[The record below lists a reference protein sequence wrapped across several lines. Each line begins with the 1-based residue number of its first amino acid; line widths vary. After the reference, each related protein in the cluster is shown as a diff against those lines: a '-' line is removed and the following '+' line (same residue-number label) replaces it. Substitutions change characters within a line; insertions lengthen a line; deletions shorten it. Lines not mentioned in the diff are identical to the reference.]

1 MGNRIGTRI
10 VLGSLRYKS
19 APDTELGL
27 KVPFIQSGKNMIEF
41 DRSVDISL
49 AQVFDDERQKSNIIR
64 PTGKF
69 MVLFENSIAG
79 KTTYVPFRDNLYY
92 INALQSALDT
102 CNGGSNVE
110 WSGLPQYNEFDFIRT
125 DNNVEGYTKS
135 PGEHLIFS
143 PKKAANYN
151 WNFYVSYAF
160 ENVTN
165 KNLQAYD
172 STTNTSL
179 TWIVSDGIPFIIN
192 NSTSNGLNVVSF
204 RCPVKHG
211 LTVGEYIKLS
221 FSYTSSVG
229 TTDTFQVY
237 SLGNGKSGTEEFI
250 INIVNPGFI
259 GSTFNNGTTG
269 TLKRIIN
276 NENPTDTISSYYI
289 RKHKIISEVDNNV
302 LVKAGFENNI
312 FGNVK
317 KFQSAAL
324 TPNNIARIATKEGA
338 QSYTLTFN
346 QDFDISPLLDNQK
359 RPLTELYITVIFKG
373 YFGWFFGKPKPG
385 GGYYG
390 LKHGYEF
397 NLPLDLVTPNTPN
410 TWWEYTNSDSDLNIP
425 LSVYNTTLG
434 GPINFT
440 YVDTLLSGDT
450 IDGEICEWNEY
461 EQIERIVSYNYHK
474 FTFNENVFDVINT
487 PPSNP
492 YGYYY
497 KPHHEIPIRVFSDY
511 LEEGDSKNIV
521 GIPDYSYFSTTKNTF
536 IWRDLYPFGY
546 VDSTGLGI
554 DFPFMNGTHYP
565 FKDIIFRIIPE
576 GTNYIEQTTV
586 ADPLID
592 DCE

>member
-1 MGNRIGTRI
+1 M
-10 VLGSLRYKS
+10 
-19 APDTELGL
+19 
-27 KVPFIQSGKNMIEF
+27 
-41 DRSVDISL
+41 
-49 AQVFDDERQKSNIIR
+49 
-64 PTGKF
+64 
-69 MVLFENSIAG
+69 
-79 KTTYVPFRDNLYY
+79 
-92 INALQSALDT
+92 
-102 CNGGSNVE
+102 
-110 WSGLPQYNEFDFIRT
+110 
-125 DNNVEGYTKS
+125 
-135 PGEHLIFS
+135 
-143 PKKAANYN
+143 YN
-151 WNFYVSYAF
+151 WNFYTSYAF

-172 STTNTSL
+172 SVTNTSL
-179 TWIVSDGIPFIIN
+179 TWVVSDGIPFIIN

-221 FSYTSSVG
+221 FSYTSSIG

-237 SLGNGKSGTEEFI
+237 SLGNGKSGTEEYIVNI
-250 INIVNPGFI
+250 INPGFI
-259 GSTFNNGTTG
+259 GNTFNDGTTG
-269 TLKRIIN
+269 TFKRVIYID
-276 NENPTDTISSYYI
+276 NPTDTTSSYYI
-289 RKHKIISEVDNNV
+289 RKHKIISEVNNNV

-312 FGNVK
+312 FGNIK

-324 TPNNIARIATKEGA
+324 TPNNTSKILTKEGA

-346 QDFDISPLLDNQK
+346 QDFDINPLLDNQK
-359 RPLTELYITVIFKG
+359 RPLTELYITVVFKG
-373 YFGWFFGKPKPG
+373 YFGWFFGKPKPSG
-385 GGYYG
+385 GFYG
-390 LKHGYEF
+390 LKQGYEF

-410 TWWEYTNSDSDLNIP
+410 SWWEYTNFDSDLNIP
-425 LSVYNTTLG
+425 LSSYNTTLG

-440 YVDTLLSGDT
+440 YVDALTSGDT

-461 EQIERIVSYNYHK
+461 EQIERVVSYNYHK
-474 FTFNENVFDVINT
+474 FTFNENVFDVLNT
-487 PPSNP
+487 PSSNP

-511 LEEGDSKNIV
+511 LEEGDIKNIV
-521 GIPDYSYFSTTKNTF
+521 GIPDYAYFSTTKNTF
-536 IWRDLYPFGY
+536 IWRDLYPFGFI
-546 VDSTGLGI
+546 DSTGLGI